1 MTTAQINAYSL
12 ASNATNSTTNKSSS
26 TSTAK
31 SASSLGMDDFLQLL
45 SAQMANQDP
54 MNPTDNTEFISQMA
68 QFSSLSAMQT
78 LTETAASQ
86 LDATNTASLISYSQ
100 YGAAMVGKTVVVTTL
115 NADGTIAK
123 NADGTAITI
132 QGVVDSVNFL
142 SNSST
147 VSINGK
153 DYDLASVVKVIG
165 DASKTASTT

>member
-1 MTTAQINAYSL
+1 MITAQINAYSL
-12 ASNATNSTTNKSSS
+12 ASNATNSTTDKSNSK
-26 TSTAK
+26 STAK
-31 SASSLGMDDFLQLL
+31 SASSLGINDFLQLL

-54 MNPTDNTEFISQMA
+54 MNPTDNTAFISQMA

-100 YGAAMVGKTVVVTTL
+100 YGAEMVGKTVVVVAR
-115 NADGTIAK
+115 NDDGTTAK
-123 NADGTAITI
+123 NDDGTPKTV

-142 SNSST
+142 ANSNT
-147 VSINGK
+147 VSIGGK
-153 DYDLASVVKVIG
+153 DYDLSSVTKVIG